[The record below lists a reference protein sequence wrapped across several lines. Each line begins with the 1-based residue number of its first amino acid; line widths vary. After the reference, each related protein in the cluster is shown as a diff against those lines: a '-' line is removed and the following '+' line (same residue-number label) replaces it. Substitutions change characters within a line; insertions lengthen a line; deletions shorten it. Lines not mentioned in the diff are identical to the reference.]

1 MRIESLNVARYV
13 LFITDKDFSH
23 VAINSKKVR
32 NLASSVVYRGSAVVK
47 DIGVIS
53 WEILST

>member
-1 MRIESLNVARYV
+1 MV

-23 VAINSKKVR
+23 VAFNSKKVR
-32 NLASSVVYRGSAVVK
+32 NLASLVVYRGSAVAK

-53 WEILST
+53 WKILSR